1 MDIEATKLELIHRL
15 LQTQQE
21 TLLAKLK
28 KVFDEERG
36 DWWKEMG
43 EEERQEIQTGLEQA
57 DKGYANPHKKVM
69 QRFDKW
75 H

>member
-1 MDIEATKLELIHRL
+1 MDIEATKLELIHLL

-43 EEERQEIQTGLEQA
+43 EEERQEIQRGLEQA
-57 DKGYANPHKKVM
+57 DKGYANPHKKSNATL
-69 QRFDKW
+69 
-75 H
+75 